1 MARTLD
7 ALRDTRRE
15 WMINRSRLVVAVLA
29 IIVVLGVLVYR
40 YYSLQIVQHDDFM
53 TQSDRNRIRVEV
65 IPPTRGQIVDRKGRL
80 LAANKPTFV
89 IGVVRERSEDPAALV
104 DTLTERL
111 SLSDRELK
119 AFQERSERRRPF
131 EAVPIKLGLD
141 DAALATVAVDLH
153 QLPGVVVDAKLTR
166 DYPFGE
172 ALSHVLGYVGRVSA
186 EDLFELDAER
196 YRSTLHTGKVG
207 LEKRYE
213 PLLHGKPGYQYVE
226 TNAHGRVLRVLEKQ
240 APVPGKNLRLYLD
253 LDLQREAVAALGDQ
267 RGAVVALD
275 PLTGGVL
282 AMVSNPSYDPNLF
295 VEGISYSDYAK
306 LRGSLDTPLLNRA
319 VQGQYPPGSTIKPLI
334 SLGALAR
341 DFITPDTEIRDPGW
355 YRLPGDDRRY
365 RDWTLRVRGT
375 GHAETVDLRMAIA
388 ESCDTYYYDLA
399 HRMGIDAMAEVLQ
412 PFGLGQRTGI
422 DIPGEQDGIL
432 PNTDWKRAALGEPW
446 YPGETISAGIGQGY
460 MLTTP
465 LQLAQAAMVLANKG
479 ESFVPSVVHRVDD
492 LTVGGVQRPSIP
504 MDEADWQAV
513 VVGMVDVVHSPRG
526 TAAGIARGIGYQIAG
541 KTGTTQVVSIAQDAI
556 YDEGAISERN
566 RNHGLF
572 IAFAPVENPRIVV
585 AVIAE
590 NGGGSR
596 AASPVAQRIMDAWLS
611 EASDV

>member
-15 WMINRSRLVVAVLA
+15 WMINRSRLIVAVVA

-65 IPPTRGQIVDRKGRL
+65 IPPTRGQILDRKERL

-89 IGVVRERSEDPAALV
+89 IGVVKERSEDPAALV
-104 DTLTERL
+104 DTLAERL
-111 SLSDRELK
+111 SLSDRELR
-119 AFQERSERRRPF
+119 AFQERSERRRPL

-166 DYPFGE
+166 DYPYGE

-186 EDLFELDAER
+186 EDLVELDAES
-196 YRSTLHTGKVG
+196 YRGTLHTGKVG

-295 VEGISYSDYAK
+295 VEGISYSDYAE

-319 VQGQYPPGSTIKPLI
+319 VQGQYPPGSTVKPLI

-355 YRLPGDDRRY
+355 YKLPGDDRRY

-399 HRMGIDAMAEVLQ
+399 HRMGIDAMAEMLQ

-432 PNTDWKRAALGEPW
+432 PSTDWKRAALSEPW

-526 TAAGIARGIGYQIAG
+526 TAAGISRGIGYQIAG

-556 YDEGAISERN
+556 YDEDAISERN

-596 AASPVAQRIMDAWLS
+596 AASPVARRIMDAWLS

>member
-15 WMINRSRLVVAVLA
+15 WMINRSRLIVAVLA

-89 IGVVRERSEDPAALV
+89 IAVVRERSEDPAALV
-104 DTLTERL
+104 NTLTERL

-166 DYPFGE
+166 DYPYGE

-295 VEGISYSDYAK
+295 VEGISHSDYAK

-526 TAAGIARGIGYQIAG
+526 TATGIARGIGYQIAG
-541 KTGTTQVVSIAQDAI
+541 KTGTTQVVNIAQDAI
-556 YDEGAISERN
+556 YDEDAISERN

>member
-15 WMINRSRLVVAVLA
+15 WMINRSRLIVAVLA

-111 SLSDRELK
+111 SLSDLELK

-166 DYPFGE
+166 DYPHGE

-196 YRSTLHTGKVG
+196 YRGTLHTGKVG

-213 PLLHGKPGYQYVE
+213 PLLHGKPGYEYVE

-541 KTGTTQVVSIAQDAI
+541 KTGTTQVVNIAQDAI
-556 YDEGAISERN
+556 YDEDAISERN

>member
-15 WMINRSRLVVAVLA
+15 WMINRSRLIVAVLA

-65 IPPTRGQIVDRKGRL
+65 IPPTRGQILDRKERL

-111 SLSDRELK
+111 LLSDRELK

-141 DAALATVAVDLH
+141 DAALAKVAVDLH

-166 DYPFGE
+166 DYPYGE
-172 ALSHVLGYVGRVSA
+172 ALGHVLGYVGRVSA
-186 EDLFELDAER
+186 DDLLELDAER

-226 TNAHGRVLRVLEKQ
+226 TNAHGRVLRVLERQ

-295 VEGISYSDYAK
+295 VEGISYSDYAE

-319 VQGQYPPGSTIKPLI
+319 VQGQYPPGSTVKPLI

-355 YRLPGDDRRY
+355 YQLPGDDRRY

-399 HRMGIDAMAEVLQ
+399 HRMGIDAMAEMLQ

-432 PNTDWKRAALGEPW
+432 PSTDWKRAALGEPW

-504 MDEADWQAV
+504 MDEVDWQAV

-556 YDEGAISERN
+556 YDEDAISERN

-596 AASPVAQRIMDAWLS
+596 AASPVARRIMDAWLS

>member
-15 WMINRSRLVVAVLA
+15 WMINRSRLIVAVLA
-29 IIVVLGVLVYR
+29 IFVVLGVLVYR

-65 IPPTRGQIVDRKGRL
+65 IPPTRGQIVDRMGRL

-89 IGVVRERSEDPAALV
+89 IGVVTERSADPAALV

-141 DAALATVAVDLH
+141 DGALAMIAVDLH
-153 QLPGVVVDAKLTR
+153 ELPGVVVDAKLTR
-166 DYPFGE
+166 DYPYGE

-186 EDLFELDAER
+186 EDLSKLDAER
-196 YRSTLHTGKVG
+196 YRGTLHTGKVG

-240 APVPGKNLRLYLD
+240 APVRGKNLRLYLD
-253 LDLQREAVAALGDQ
+253 LNLQREAVAALGDQ

-275 PLTGGVL
+275 PQTGGVL

-295 VEGISYSDYAK
+295 VEGISYSDYAE

-319 VQGQYPPGSTIKPLI
+319 VQGQYPPGSTVKPLI

-341 DFITPDTEIRDPGW
+341 DFITPETEIRDPGW

-422 DIPGEQDGIL
+422 DIPGEEDGIL
-432 PNTDWKRAALGEPW
+432 PSTDWKRTALGEPW
-446 YPGETISAGIGQGY
+446 FPGETISAGIGQGY

-492 LTVGGVQRPSIP
+492 MTVGGVQRPSIP

-556 YDEGAISERN
+556 YDEEAISERN

-596 AASPVAQRIMDAWLS
+596 VASPVARRIMDAWLS

>member
-1 MARTLD
+1 MARPLD
-7 ALRDTRRE
+7 SLRDTRRE
-15 WMINRSRLVVAVLA
+15 WMINRSRLIAAL
-29 IIVVLGVLVYR
+29 LGISLLLTILVYR
-40 YYSLQIVQHDDFM
+40 YYSLQIVQHDDFL

-89 IGVVRERSEDPAALV
+89 IGVVRERSEDPAALIQ
-104 DTLTERL
+104 TLAERL
-111 SLSDRELK
+111 ALTDRELE

-141 DAALATVAVDLH
+141 DAALAAVAVDLH
-153 QLPGVVVDAKLTR
+153 QLPGVVVDAQLTR
-166 DYPFGE
+166 DYPYGE

-186 EDLFELDAER
+186 EDLQELDAER
-196 YRSTLHTGKVG
+196 YRGTLHTGKVG

-213 PLLHGKPGYQYVE
+213 PLLHGKPGYQHVE

-240 APVPGKNLRLYLD
+240 SPEPGQDLRLYLD
-253 LDLQREAVAALGDQ
+253 LDLQREAVSALGDQ

-282 AMVSNPSYDPNLF
+282 AMVSNPSYDANLF
-295 VEGISYSDYAK
+295 VEGISYADYAE

-319 VQGQYPPGSTIKPLI
+319 VQGQYPPGSTVKPLI

-341 DFITPDTEIRDPGW
+341 DLITPETAVPDPGW
-355 YRLPGDDRRY
+355 YQLPGDDRRY
-365 RDWTLRVRGT
+365 RDWTLRVRGG

-399 HRMGIDAMAEVLQ
+399 HRMGIDMMAEVLE
-412 PFGLGQRTGI
+412 PYGLGQRTGI
-422 DIPGEQDGIL
+422 DTTGEQNGIL
-432 PNTDWKRAALGEPW
+432 PSSPWKRAALGEPW

-460 MLTTP
+460 MLATP
-465 LQLAQAAMVLANKG
+465 LQLAQAAMVVANKG
-479 ESFVPSVVHRVDD
+479 ASFVPSVVHRVGD
-492 LTVGGVQRPSIP
+492 LTVGGVQRPAVP
-504 MDEADWQAV
+504 MSDEDWQAV
-513 VVGMVDVVHSPRG
+513 VAGMVDVVHSQRG
-526 TAAGIARGIGYQIAG
+526 TAAAVSRDIGYQMAG
-541 KTGTTQVVSIAQDAI
+541 KTGTSQVISIAQDAI
-556 YDEGAISERN
+556 YDEDAISERN

-572 IAFAPVENPRIVV
+572 IAFAPVDSPRIVV

-590 NGGGSR
+590 NGGGSS
-596 AASPVAQRIMDAWLS
+596 AASPVARRVLDAWLAES
-611 EASDV
+611 TDV

>member
-15 WMINRSRLVVAVLA
+15 WMINRSRLIVAVLA

-65 IPPTRGQIVDRKGRL
+65 IPPTRGQILDRKGRL

-89 IGVVRERSEDPAALV
+89 IGVVIERSEDPAALV

-119 AFQERSERRRPF
+119 AFQDRSERRRPF

-196 YRSTLHTGKVG
+196 YRGTLHTGKVG

-253 LDLQREAVAALGDQ
+253 LNLQREAVAALGDQ

-295 VEGISYSDYAK
+295 VEGISYSDYAER
-306 LRGSLDTPLLNRA
+306 RGALDTPLLNRA
-319 VQGQYPPGSTIKPLI
+319 VQGQYPPGSTVKPLI

-341 DFITPDTEIRDPGW
+341 DFITPATEIRDPGG
-355 YRLPGDDRRY
+355 YRLPGDERRY

-375 GHAETVDLRMAIA
+375 GHAETVDLRTAIA

-399 HRMGIDAMAEVLQ
+399 HRMGIDEMAETLQ

-422 DIPGEQDGIL
+422 DIPGEEDGIL

-492 LTVGGVQRPSIP
+492 ITVGGVQRPSIP

-556 YDEGAISERN
+556 YDEDAISERN

-572 IAFAPVENPRIVV
+572 IAFAPVENPRIAV

-596 AASPVAQRIMDAWLS
+596 AASPVARRIMDAWLS

>member
-15 WMINRSRLVVAVLA
+15 WMINRSRLIVAVLA
-29 IIVVLGVLVYR
+29 IFVVLGVLVYR

-166 DYPFGE
+166 DYPYGE

-196 YRSTLHTGKVG
+196 YRGTLHTGKVG

-319 VQGQYPPGSTIKPLI
+319 VQGQYPPGSTVKPLI

-365 RDWTLRVRGT
+365 RDWTLRIRGT

-412 PFGLGQRTGI
+412 PFGLGQPTGI

-479 ESFVPSVVHRVDD
+479 ESFVPSVVHRVGD

-556 YDEGAISERN
+556 YDEDAISERN

>member
-15 WMINRSRLVVAVLA
+15 WMINRSRLIVAVLA
-29 IIVVLGVLVYR
+29 IIVVLGVLVFR

-65 IPPTRGQIVDRKGRL
+65 IPPTRGQILDRKERP
-80 LAANKPTFV
+80 LAANKPTFL
-89 IGVVRERSEDPAALV
+89 IGVVKERSEDPAALV
-104 DTLTERL
+104 DSLTERL
-111 SLSDRELK
+111 SLTDRELR

-141 DAALATVAVDLH
+141 DAALAKVAVDLH

-166 DYPFGE
+166 DYPYGE

-196 YRSTLHTGKVG
+196 YRGTLHTGKVG

-295 VEGISYSDYAK
+295 VEGISYSDYAE

-319 VQGQYPPGSTIKPLI
+319 VQGQYPPGSTVKPLI

-355 YRLPGDDRRY
+355 YQLPGDDRRY

-399 HRMGIDAMAEVLQ
+399 HRMGIDAIAEMLQ

-432 PNTDWKRAALGEPW
+432 PSTDWKRAALGEPW

-492 LTVGGVQRPSIP
+492 LTVGGVQRPSLP

-526 TAAGIARGIGYQIAG
+526 TAAGISRGIAYQIAG

-556 YDEGAISERN
+556 YDEDAISERN

-596 AASPVAQRIMDAWLS
+596 AASPVARRIMDAWLS

>member
-15 WMINRSRLVVAVLA
+15 WMINRSRLIVAVLA
-29 IIVVLGVLVYR
+29 IIVVLGVLVFR

-65 IPPTRGQIVDRKGRL
+65 IPPTRGQILDRKERP

-89 IGVVRERSEDPAALV
+89 IGVVKERSEDPAALV
-104 DTLTERL
+104 DTLTQRL
-111 SLSDRELK
+111 SLTDRELR

-141 DAALATVAVDLH
+141 DAALAKVAVDLH

-166 DYPFGE
+166 DYPYGE

-186 EDLFELDAER
+186 EDLFELDAEL
-196 YRSTLHTGKVG
+196 YRGTLHTGKVG

-295 VEGISYSDYAK
+295 VEGISYSDYAE

-319 VQGQYPPGSTIKPLI
+319 VQGQYPPGSTVKPLI

-355 YRLPGDDRRY
+355 YQLPGDDRRY

-399 HRMGIDAMAEVLQ
+399 HRMGIDAMAEMLQ

-432 PNTDWKRAALGEPW
+432 PSTDWKRAALGEPW

-492 LTVGGVQRPSIP
+492 LTVGGVQRPSLP

-526 TAAGIARGIGYQIAG
+526 TAAGISRGIGYQIAG

-556 YDEGAISERN
+556 YDEDAISERN

-596 AASPVAQRIMDAWLS
+596 AASPVARRIMDAWLS

>member
-1 MARTLD
+1 MAKTLD

-15 WMINRSRLVVAVLA
+15 WMINRSRLIVAVLA

-65 IPPTRGQIVDRKGRL
+65 IPPTRGQILDRKDRL

-89 IGVVRERSEDPAALV
+89 IAVVKERSEDPAALV

-111 SLSDRELK
+111 SLSDRELR

-166 DYPFGE
+166 DYPYGE

-196 YRSTLHTGKVG
+196 YRGTLHTGKVG

-295 VEGISYSDYAK
+295 VEGISYSDYAE

-319 VQGQYPPGSTIKPLI
+319 VQGQYPPGSTVKPLI
-334 SLGALAR
+334 SLGALAG

-355 YRLPGDDRRY
+355 YQLPGDDRRY

-399 HRMGIDAMAEVLQ
+399 HRMGIDAMAEMLQ

-432 PNTDWKRAALGEPW
+432 PSTDWKLAALGEPW

-526 TAAGIARGIGYQIAG
+526 TAAGISRGIGYQIAG

-556 YDEGAISERN
+556 YDEDAISERN

-596 AASPVAQRIMDAWLS
+596 AASPVARRIMDAWLS

>member
-15 WMINRSRLVVAVLA
+15 WMINRSRLIVAVLA

-65 IPPTRGQIVDRKGRL
+65 IPPTRGQILDRKERL

-111 SLSDRELK
+111 SLSDRELR

-166 DYPFGE
+166 DYPYGE

-196 YRSTLHTGKVG
+196 YRGTLHTGKVG

-213 PLLHGKPGYQYVE
+213 PLLHGKPGYQHVE

-295 VEGISYSDYAK
+295 VEGISYSDYAE

-319 VQGQYPPGSTIKPLI
+319 VQGQYPPGSTVKPLI
-334 SLGALAR
+334 SLGALAG

-355 YRLPGDDRRY
+355 YQLPGDDRRY

-399 HRMGIDAMAEVLQ
+399 HRMGIDAMAEMLQ

-432 PNTDWKRAALGEPW
+432 PSTDWKLAALGEPW

-526 TAAGIARGIGYQIAG
+526 TAAGISRGIGYQIAG

-556 YDEGAISERN
+556 YDADAISERN

-596 AASPVAQRIMDAWLS
+596 AASPVARRIMDAWLS

>member
-15 WMINRSRLVVAVLA
+15 WMINRSRLIVVVLA

-89 IGVVRERSEDPAALV
+89 IGVVIERSEDPAALV

-141 DAALATVAVDLH
+141 DAALATIAVDLH

-196 YRSTLHTGKVG
+196 YRGTLHTGKVG

-253 LDLQREAVAALGDQ
+253 LNLQREAVAALGDQ

-295 VEGISYSDYAK
+295 VEGISYPDYAE

-319 VQGQYPPGSTIKPLI
+319 VQGQYPPGSTVKPLI

-355 YRLPGDDRRY
+355 YQLPGDDRRY

-399 HRMGIDAMAEVLQ
+399 HRMGIDEMAEMLQ

-422 DIPGEQDGIL
+422 DIPGEEDGIL
-432 PNTDWKRAALGEPW
+432 PSTDWKRAALGEPW

-492 LTVGGVQRPSIP
+492 MTVGGVQRPSIP

-526 TAAGIARGIGYQIAG
+526 TAAGIAKGIGYQIAA

-556 YDEGAISERN
+556 YDEDAISERN

-596 AASPVAQRIMDAWLS
+596 VASPVARRIMDAWLS

>member
-15 WMINRSRLVVAVLA
+15 WMINRSRLIVAVLA

-65 IPPTRGQIVDRKGRL
+65 IPPTRGQILDRKERL

-111 SLSDRELK
+111 SLSDRELR

-166 DYPFGE
+166 DYPYGE

-196 YRSTLHTGKVG
+196 YRGTLHTGKVG

-213 PLLHGKPGYQYVE
+213 PLLHGKPGYQHVE

-295 VEGISYSDYAK
+295 VEGISYSDYAE

-319 VQGQYPPGSTIKPLI
+319 VQGQYPPGSTVKPLI
-334 SLGALAR
+334 SLGALAG

-355 YRLPGDDRRY
+355 YQLPGDDRRY

-399 HRMGIDAMAEVLQ
+399 HRMGIDAMAEMLQ

-432 PNTDWKRAALGEPW
+432 PSTDWKLAALGEPW

-526 TAAGIARGIGYQIAG
+526 TAAGISRGIGYQIAG

-556 YDEGAISERN
+556 YDEDAISERN

-596 AASPVAQRIMDAWLS
+596 AASPVARRIMDAWLS